1 MRKSEAL
8 PSKYLSAADVGNQ
21 TFQLVVANVVM
32 EKMDDDGKM
41 KPVMSFHNT
50 QKGLPINA
58 TNWDNMAVVYGDE
71 SGGWVGKQVEIYTEA
86 TRMMGQPTRGVRIR
100 PVAGPDTAAAFQGQ
114 ASSPAPLEQ
123 PTALPPA
130 TAPQPAMGPGQ
141 QAAAAAQAPTVPAP
155 TAPPQP
161 VPVVPVVGPP
171 IAQPVPAQAADLDP
185 NEDIPF

>member
-21 TFQLVVANVVM
+21 TFKLVVANVVM

-58 TNWDNMAVVYGDE
+58 TNWDNMASVYGDE
-71 SGGWVGKQVEIYTEA
+71 SGGWIGKQVELYTEA

-114 ASSPAPLEQ
+114 ALSQAPLEQ
-123 PTALPPA
+123 PTALSPA
-130 TAPQPAMGPGQ
+130 PAPQPVMGPGQ
-141 QAAAAAQAPTVPAP
+141 QAALAAQVPTVPVP

-161 VPVVPVVGPP
+161 VTAAPVPVPSVT
-171 IAQPVPAQAADLDP
+171 QPVPAQESNLDD
-185 NEDIPF
+185 EVPF